1 MSDEKS
7 AELISL
13 FTPDFSKM
21 SAHEVLDFIARSR
34 RQLDRMELLPGGRNI
49 SPQDEAVIRKMC
61 DELEA
66 SIRSKL

>member
-1 MSDEKS
+1 MTDEKS

-21 SAHEVLDFIARSR
+21 TAQEVLDFIARSR
-34 RQLDRMELLPGGRNI
+34 RQLDRMEYLPGGKKI
-49 SPQDEAVIRKMC
+49 DPQEEAEIRKMC
-61 DELEA
+61 DELEE